1 MPLVEVGE
9 VNLPVSTQ
17 GINTSA
23 FRHFQPSASE
33 IHVFPGNSLHIAC
46 PSYRKPSEVSLS
58 PCSERPP
65 LTGPAPCWVEEGHR
79 LEEGL
84 RVEED
89 HGGRKAAGSGR
100 PLTGSVW
107 H

>member
-1 MPLVEVGE
+1 MLLWMPLVEVGE

-23 FRHFQPSASE
+23 FRHFQASASE

-46 PSYRKPSEVSLS
+46 PSYRKPSEVSLG

-65 LTGPAPCWVEEGHR
+65 LTGPVPCRVEEGLR
-79 LEEGL
+79 VKEGL

-89 HGGRKAAGSGR
+89 CRGEEGRR
-100 PLTGSVW
+100 L
-107 H
+107 